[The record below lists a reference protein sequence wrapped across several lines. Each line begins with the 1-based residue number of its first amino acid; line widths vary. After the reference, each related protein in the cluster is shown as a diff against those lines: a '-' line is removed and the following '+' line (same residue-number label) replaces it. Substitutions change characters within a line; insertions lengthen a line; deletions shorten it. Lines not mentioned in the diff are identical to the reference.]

1 MSGGL
6 LRGETIF
13 CHFAKYGDTWVEKLK
28 NYSFIS
34 KFCYISDMIRFM
46 VKEGDKIIK
55 ETVHEDGFLIVH
67 DALLLM
73 TVKTKI
79 TWMHKNNHLP

>member
-46 VKEGDKIIK
+46 VKEGEKIIK
-55 ETVHEDGFLIVH
+55 GSVYEDNFIVH
-67 DALLLM
+67 NALVLM
-73 TVKTKI
+73 AEKTTI
-79 TWMHKNNHLP
+79 TYIDD